1 MFGSNNQ
8 IRGPVFPTAPPGGLF
23 GNPIRNTDESDLVK
37 RLEKV

>member
-8 IRGPVFPTAPPGGLF
+8 IRGPVFPTAPPGLF